1 MYNLRFPL
9 ISLHDYDNAFNE
21 HILDFACSTYLGKS
35 LIYHR
40 LLTTINVRGY
50 YFSSADSLLFRGYSL
65 LFRGRSLLFRGYS
78 LLFRGYSLLF
88 RGCSVLFRGCSLLF
102 RGYSLL
108 FRGCSLLFR
117 GCSLLS
123 FLTKKTI
130 EDKYLSSIV
139 LLLLYEVDWVNKNLG
154 DFQSWA
160 HFLMAVMTINR
171 PSISIIT
178 DKIPFNILKPAAAGF
193 QYTFLIIQ

>member
-65 LFRGRSLLFRGYS
+65 LFRGCS

-88 RGCSVLFRGCSLLF
+88 RGCSV
-102 RGYSLL
+102 
-108 FRGCSLLFR
+108 LFR